1 MNGKIISS
9 AYEQYATEHS
19 TPESSLLHELAEE
32 TKSRTGEDAIMQVG
46 HLEGAFL
53 KLLVQIS
60 SAKRVLEI
68 GTFTGYSALVMAEE
82 LSEDG
87 RLITLDVNKTYT
99 DIAKKFWAKSSHGK
113 KITLILGEA
122 LQTLQKLD
130 PFFDLVFIDADKAN
144 YLHYWNLC
152 LPKVR
157 QGGLLVVDNVLWSLG
172 DIFHPKDVTEK
183 AIASFNEFVRT
194 DKRVNVVILT
204 VRDGV
209 TIAVKK

>member
-9 AYEQYATEHS
+9 AYEQYATKHS
-19 TPESSLLHELAEE
+19 TMESPLLHELAEE
-32 TKSRTGEDAIMQVG
+32 TKRRTGEAAIMQVG
-46 HLEGAFL
+46 HLEGSFL
-53 KLLVQIS
+53 RLLVKIS

-68 GTFTGYSALVMAEE
+68 GTFTGYSALVMAEG
-82 LSEDG
+82 LPEDG
-87 RLITLDVNKTYT
+87 RLVTLDINKTYT
-99 DIAKKFWAKSSHGK
+99 DIAKKFWGKSPHGK

-144 YLHYWNLC
+144 YVHYWNLS

-172 DIFHPKDVTEK
+172 DILHPKDTTEK
-183 AIASFNEFVRT
+183 AIASFNELIRT
-194 DKRVNVVILT
+194 DKRVDTVMLT